1 MPRPRFF
8 LPNLWHPESGYWI
21 LTAVKRLDFL
31 LLLMILIWGSNFSVV
46 KVALRDF
53 PEVPFNTM
61 RMLVSTA
68 VFLVAIRWTRDPG
81 QPRPPLTRRDWWELA
96 CLGLIGTFLYQF
108 CFVGG
113 VRRTSVANGSL
124 IIGTTPI
131 VIALLSSLAGHERI
145 RPLRWAGVFTAAAG
159 LYLVVGH
166 GVDFSSATVRGD
178 LLMMAGVLCW
188 ATYSVASQPIL
199 KRHSPL
205 VVIGLTFSI
214 GGLMYVLFMV
224 PILVDVNWAAVSR
237 FSWFLMFA
245 SALLALNLSY
255 WIWYT
260 GLKKLGGSRT
270 SVYSYL
276 TPIVAMVVAAVWLGE
291 PITSNQIAGA
301 SAIFTGLLITRFTP
315 G

>member
-1 MPRPRFF
+1 MKP
-8 LPNLWHPESGYWI
+8 
-21 LTAVKRLDFL
+21 LDFL

-53 PEVPFNTM
+53 PEIPFNTM
-61 RMLVSTA
+61 RMLVGTA
-68 VFLVAIRWTRDPG
+68 VFLGAIRWTRDAEH
-81 QPRPPLTRRDWWELA
+81 PRPPLTRTDWWQLA
-96 CLGLIGTFLYQF
+96 FLGLVGTFLYQL

-124 IIGTTPI
+124 IIGTSPI
-131 VIALLSSLAGHERI
+131 VISLMSAIAGHERI
-145 RPLRWAGVFTAAAG
+145 RPMRWAGVLTALAG

-166 GVDFSSATVRGD
+166 GVDFSGATFRGD

-205 VVIGLTFSI
+205 LVIGLTFSI
-214 GGLMYVLFMV
+214 GGLMYVLVML
-224 PILVDVNWAAVSR
+224 PILVDVSWASVSA
-237 FSWFLMFA
+237 FSWFLMVA

-276 TPIVAMVVAAVWLGE
+276 TPIVAMVVAAIWLGE
-291 PITSNQIAGA
+291 PITGNQIAGA
-301 SAIFTGLLITRFTP
+301 SAIFAGLLITRFTP
-315 G
+315 A